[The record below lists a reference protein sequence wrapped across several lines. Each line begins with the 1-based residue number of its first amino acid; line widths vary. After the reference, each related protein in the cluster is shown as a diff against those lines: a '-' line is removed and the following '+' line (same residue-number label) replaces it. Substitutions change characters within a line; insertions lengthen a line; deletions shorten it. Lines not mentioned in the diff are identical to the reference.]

1 MTVEEEIIHILKT
14 HYEKMIS
21 LRGNRK
27 EQEQEN
33 KKTNMFLKTTFQKN
47 PQLILNLF
55 WKSYKTWIQLPEQ
68 ERHKSPRYSD
78 KLLWT
83 IIDTPTKEA
92 IDTACQIMIESEDLY
107 KETVARFLGDSKNP
121 KAVPYLIEALKSD
134 DYNVVSKSALALGDI
149 GDSRAEPYLLEIV
162 DKYNN
167 DEVYSDGRIDDSYPI
182 IRYNT
187 FNALCLLNTPAARKK
202 ILQSLFH
209 DRDIGIQQRAIRYLV
224 AEMQMEAVPYLEKL
238 SESNHEEIATLAR
251 NYLEKLDPN
260 Y

>member
-1 MTVEEEIIHILKT
+1 MTIEEEIIQVLKK
-14 HYEKMIS
+14 HYEKIIS

-27 EQEQEN
+27 KQEQEEKN
-33 KKTNMFLKTTFQKN
+33 LALLLQATFQKN

-55 WKSYKTWIQLPEQ
+55 WKSYKEWIQLPEQ

-83 IIDTPTKEA
+83 IIDTSSAEA
-92 IDTACQIMIESEDLY
+92 VDIACQIMIESEDFY
-107 KETVARFLGDSKNP
+107 KEEAARFLGDSKNP

-134 DYNVVSKSALALGDI
+134 DYNVVSKSALALGEI

-162 DKYNN
+162 EKYNN
-167 DEVYSDGRIDDSYPI
+167 DEVYSDDRLDDSYPI

-187 FNALCLLNTPAARKK
+187 FNALCLLNTPAARRK

-224 AEMQMEAVPYLEKL
+224 AEMQMEAAPYLEKL
-238 SESNHEEIATLAR
+238 SKSNNEEIATLAR